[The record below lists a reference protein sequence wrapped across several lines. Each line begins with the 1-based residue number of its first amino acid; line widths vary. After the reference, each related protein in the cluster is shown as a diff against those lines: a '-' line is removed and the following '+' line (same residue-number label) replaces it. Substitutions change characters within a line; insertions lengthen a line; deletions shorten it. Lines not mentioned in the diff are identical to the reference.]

1 MIDLKVAIV
10 DGQGGGIGKSLIE
23 RIRKALKEDVE
34 IIALGTNSL
43 ATTGMIK
50 SGADFGATGENPIV
64 INADIV
70 DVIMGPLAIVI
81 PNSILGEITP
91 RMSYA
96 IGRSKALKILI
107 PINKCN
113 VEIAGTLGKN
123 MNELID
129 SAVDELLEYY
139 NTMKG

>member
-50 SGADFGATGENPIV
+50 SGLTLER
-64 INADIV
+64 
-70 DVIMGPLAIVI
+70 LAKTR
-81 PNSILGEITP
+81 SLSMQILW
-91 RMSYA
+91 M
-96 IGRSKALKILI
+96 
-107 PINKCN
+107 
-113 VEIAGTLGKN
+113 
-123 MNELID
+123 
-129 SAVDELLEYY
+129 
-139 NTMKG
+139 

>member
-81 PNSILGEITP
+81 PNSILGRLP
-91 RMSYA
+91 P
-96 IGRSKALKILI
+96 G
-107 PINKCN
+107 
-113 VEIAGTLGKN
+113 
-123 MNELID
+123 
-129 SAVDELLEYY
+129 
-139 NTMKG
+139 